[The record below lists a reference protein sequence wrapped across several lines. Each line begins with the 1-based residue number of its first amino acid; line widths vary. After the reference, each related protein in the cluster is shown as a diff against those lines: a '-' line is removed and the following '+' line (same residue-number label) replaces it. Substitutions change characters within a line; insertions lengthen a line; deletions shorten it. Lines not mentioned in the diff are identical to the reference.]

1 MTIKTLN
8 LIKLLTILPLTACAS
23 IVDGTSQQIALDTNP
38 SGATC
43 TFERNGVFLS
53 KIDNTP
59 SSIYVKKSK
68 YDIMVS
74 CKKEGYEVTKDT
86 LPSGVE
92 GATFVNILAGGVI
105 GWGVD
110 AASGAMNKYPTEKF
124 ITLTPL
130 PNNKPL
136 ATNNAPLIN

>member
-1 MTIKTLN
+1 MRRKYLN
-8 LIKLLTILPLTACAS
+8 LINLLILLPLAACAS

-43 TFERNGVFLS
+43 TFERHGVFLS

-59 SSIYVKKSK
+59 GSIFVKKSK

-74 CKKEGYEVTKDT
+74 CEKQGYEISKDV
-86 LPSGVE
+86 LPSGTE
-92 GATFVNILAGGVI
+92 DATFVNILAGGVI

-124 ITLTPL
+124 INLTPIQ
-130 PNNKPL
+130 NNQNL
-136 ATNNAPLIN
+136 ANRSALTN

>member
-59 SSIYVKKSK
+59 SSI
-68 YDIMVS
+68 
-74 CKKEGYEVTKDT
+74 E
-86 LPSGVE
+86 
-92 GATFVNILAGGVI
+92 AVN
-105 GWGVD
+105 
-110 AASGAMNKYPTEKF
+110 
-124 ITLTPL
+124 
-130 PNNKPL
+130 
-136 ATNNAPLIN
+136 